1 MILEEFITKDKLYSS
16 ISQEEIFRRYIPNF
30 KSVGV
35 KFCSNL
41 RDDPNPSCII
51 TPYNGVL
58 WYKDFGTNSRGVD
71 AIGYVSMIYSIT
83 YNQAIEKIADN
94 LGYSPQIRVESIPK
108 NEVKTKYEF
117 KVRNYLDRDKEYW
130 GSYSISEEDLKSFD
144 IYPIDWL
151 RVIKD
156 KVTVIREA
164 FAYVY
169 ILDKNVYKFLFPYSD
184 YKWLSNC
191 DSNTFQGYNQLPWTG
206 ELLIITKSLKDVVVL
221 HKLGYNAIAPNSE
234 SQVISKQFMSLLK
247 RRFKRIVL
255 FYDNDIAGIAGANKN
270 STLHCIDNIM
280 IPIELNV
287 KDISDYTK
295 LNGLEKSK
303 ILLEQLLNLILFS
316 NESNCIQH

>member
-108 NEVKTKYEF
+108 NEVKTKYE
-117 KVRNYLDRDKEYW
+117 
-130 GSYSISEEDLKSFD
+130 
-144 IYPIDWL
+144 
-151 RVIKD
+151 
-156 KVTVIREA
+156 
-164 FAYVY
+164 
-169 ILDKNVYKFLFPYSD
+169 
-184 YKWLSNC
+184 
-191 DSNTFQGYNQLPWTG
+191 
-206 ELLIITKSLKDVVVL
+206 
-221 HKLGYNAIAPNSE
+221 
-234 SQVISKQFMSLLK
+234 
-247 RRFKRIVL
+247 
-255 FYDNDIAGIAGANKN
+255 
-270 STLHCIDNIM
+270 
-280 IPIELNV
+280 
-287 KDISDYTK
+287 
-295 LNGLEKSK
+295 
-303 ILLEQLLNLILFS
+303 
-316 NESNCIQH
+316 